1 MTDDRADGGEDL
13 VDSEDIEQLRHEILR
28 LRDQAIGAEVQ
39 GRYLRARVTEL
50 EDRIAERDARI
61 DEWKDRVLERD
72 TRIAERDTRIAER
85 DTRIAERDTRI
96 AERDTRIAERDD
108 EILCLHK
115 DLARPA
121 IIRIARRLARRPSRD
136 APA

>member
-85 DTRIAERDTRI
+85 DTRIAERD
-96 AERDTRIAERDD
+96 ARIAERDD

-121 IIRIARRLARRPSRD
+121 IIRIARRLARRPSKD

>member
-85 DTRIAERDTRI
+85 DTRIAERDARI
-96 AERDTRIAERDD
+96 AERDA

-121 IIRIARRLARRPSRD
+121 IIRIARRLARRPSKD

>member
-85 DTRIAERDTRI
+85 DTRIAERD
-96 AERDTRIAERDD
+96 D

-121 IIRIARRLARRPSRD
+121 IIRIARRLARRSRRD